1 MSFTV
6 AQVALLDANA
16 EFVEYR
22 RLFELTLMGQ
32 TFRLAESEYDVTA
45 GGHVWQAGLQMIKAS
60 PVERGEAFQA
70 TPAEYVVAALPANPT
85 EESLTA
91 FERMA
96 RAVMTDVDAW
106 FGGTVHQFMQLLVQG
121 QAVGPAISLHK
132 GWIRDVVPIE
142 SAGEA
147 YFRVRAESIFER
159 RNRTPLG
166 EYTDRDQQRRSPGDK
181 GCEFAP
187 SFADKTVTGWPF

>member
-6 AQVALLDANA
+6 AQVDLLDANR
-16 EFVEYR
+16 EHVEYR
-22 RLFELTLMGQ
+22 RLFELTLLGQ

-45 GGHVWQAGLQMIKAS
+45 GGHVWQAGVQMIEAS

-70 TPAEYVVAALPANPT
+70 TPAEYVVAGLPVNPT
-85 EESLTA
+85 DEALAA
-91 FERMA
+91 FENMA
-96 RAVMTDVDAW
+96 RAVMTDPDAW
-106 FGGTVHQFMQLLVQG
+106 FGGTVHQFLQLLVQG
-121 QAVGPAISLHK
+121 QAVGPAISMHK
-132 GWIRDVVPIE
+132 GWIRDVVPAE
-142 SAGEA
+142 SAETA
-147 YFRVRAESIFER
+147 RFRIRVESIFER

-187 SFADKTVTGWPF
+187 TLTHKTVTGWPF